1 MPGFEIE
8 GIGGGG
14 SMEAITTTI
23 DCQFLPVVIIKPI
36 YWSALM

>member
-23 DCQFLPVVIIKPI
+23 DCQFLLSEQAKIEVV
-36 YWSALM
+36 Y

>member
-8 GIGGGG
+8 GIGG

-23 DCQFLPVVIIKPI
+23 DCKSLPVIIKPI
-36 YWSALM
+36 DWFALM